1 MDLISCVNYAS
12 AGSSDSFARPAFD
25 RVCPERLTD
34 SLVESSYHVGTAC
47 VQEDYAEPLAAF
59 QSGIASL
66 TESGHVGKRDAAMRR
81 GRGEGAQGPG
91 LDVGPSTIAW
101 TPCGLKG

>member
-1 MDLISCVNYAS
+1 LTAS
-12 AGSSDSFARPAFD
+12 VLSASRIAWLRAAITSGR
-25 RVCPERLTD
+25 R
-34 SLVESSYHVGTAC
+34 AC
-47 VQEDYAEPLAAF
+47 RIDYAEPLAAF

-91 LDVGPSTIAW
+91 LDVGPLTIAW